1 MEDTYENAYTEVL
14 EIIKYLPKEEREK
27 IPQNEIEYFEK
38 NKNYN
43 YIYSFS
49 DSKHLRKTDII
60 LIYLYRKYIASAE
73 ERNKINELLMINEKI
88 NSRQWKNQP
97 IFKFKENSTDN
108 DCKSLVVNKESTN
121 VIIKMISKL
130 KKFFIKYTKGK
141 E

>member
-1 MEDTYENAYTEVL
+1 MEDTYENAYAEVL

-60 LIYLYRKYIASAE
+60 LIYLYRKYIASAD

>member
-1 MEDTYENAYTEVL
+1 MEDTYENAYAEVL

-43 YIYSFS
+43 YIYLFS

>member
-1 MEDTYENAYTEVL
+1 MEDTYENAYAEVL

-60 LIYLYRKYIASAE
+60 LVYLYRKYIASAE

-108 DCKSLVVNKESTN
+108 DCKSLVVNKENTN

>member
-1 MEDTYENAYTEVL
+1 M
-14 EIIKYLPKEEREK
+14 PKEEREK
-27 IPQNEIEYFEK
+27 IPQNESKYFEK

>member
-1 MEDTYENAYTEVL
+1 MEDTYENAYAEVL

>member
-1 MEDTYENAYTEVL
+1 MEDTYENAYAEVL

-43 YIYSFS
+43 YIYSFL

>member
-1 MEDTYENAYTEVL
+1 MEDTYENAYAEVL
-14 EIIKYLPKEEREK
+14 EIIKYLPKEKREK
-27 IPQNEIEYFEK
+27 KPPNEIDYVKK

>member
-1 MEDTYENAYTEVL
+1 MEDTYENAYAEVL

-130 KKFFIKYTKGK
+130 KKFFIKDTKGK

>member
-1 MEDTYENAYTEVL
+1 MEDTYENAYAEVL

-73 ERNKINELLMINEKI
+73 ERNKIN
-88 NSRQWKNQP
+88 
-97 IFKFKENSTDN
+97 TDIQLHGTFRYRYYASGE
-108 DCKSLVVNKESTN
+108 DNKE
-121 VIIKMISKL
+121 
-130 KKFFIKYTKGK
+130 